1 MNLIYLDNNATTP
14 MLPAVAE
21 AMRPFLTEVYGNPA
35 SAHRAGRRAR
45 QALEDAREK
54 TAAILDAHPDEVIF
68 TSGGTEA
75 NNLALFGLSGDP
87 PGHII
92 TSLIEHP
99 SVSEPIQHLEKHGF
113 TVERLPVDHE
123 GVVPTDDLTSLLRAD
138 TRLVTIMLA
147 NNEVGSIQPIAE
159 CAQLLDGRAAFH
171 CDAVQAAG
179 RIPVSFRD
187 LGVTTLS
194 ISAHKFHGPKGVGA
208 LLVRRN
214 TKLRPRFMGGHQQQ
228 GRRPGTEP
236 VALAVGLASA
246 LDLACAAME
255 RNRNHVTMLRD
266 RLLDRLKATASPLAV
281 NSPVDAS
288 PFALNVSFPGLR
300 ADA

>member
-54 TAAILDAHPDEVIF
+54 TAA
-68 TSGGTEA
+68 
-75 NNLALFGLSGDP
+75 NNLALFGLGGDP

-92 TSLIEHP
+92 TSPIEHP

-113 TVERLPVDHE
+113 TVDRLSVDHE
-123 GVVPTDDLTSLLRAD
+123 GVIRMEDLARLLHAD
-138 TRLVTIMLA
+138 SRMVTVMLA
-147 NNEVGSIQPIAE
+147 NNEIGSVQPIAA

-179 RIPVSFRD
+179 RIPVNFRD
-187 LGVTTLS
+187 LGATTL
-194 ISAHKFHGPKGVGA
+194 
-208 LLVRRN
+208 
-214 TKLRPRFMGGHQQQ
+214 
-228 GRRPGTEP
+228 
-236 VALAVGLASA
+236 
-246 LDLACAAME
+246 
-255 RNRNHVTMLRD
+255 
-266 RLLDRLKATASPLAV
+266 
-281 NSPVDAS
+281 
-288 PFALNVSFPGLR
+288 
-300 ADA
+300 